1 MISTLQKK
9 HGFSGKQV
17 YLAAHSLGGVM
28 TQIFSKGKNDLIK
41 GQILMGSVL
50 LRNTREITDSGTTL
64 FNSGIP
70 PTLALNAELDGLLR
84 ISRGA
89 ESYFHGVVNVDKSQS
104 GRFPSVAL
112 EGMNHAGFMDS
123 TMLPSAVKNGDMKS
137 EVDEKVG
144 HNLVAK

>member
-1 MISTLQKK
+1 
-9 HGFSGKQV
+9 
-17 YLAAHSLGGVM
+17 M

-89 ESYFHGVVNVDKSQS
+89 ESYFHGVVNVDKS
-104 GRFPSVAL
+104 
-112 EGMNHAGFMDS
+112 
-123 TMLPSAVKNGDMKS
+123 
-137 EVDEKVG
+137 
-144 HNLVAK
+144 